1 MATVK
6 KLNSSYTIDTTDVI
20 ITGNLTV
27 QGTQTSV
34 ETTDTVIKD
43 KTITL
48 NDGEAGAGVGPA
60 GAGTAG
66 IEIDRGS
73 LTNVALRWNEAI
85 DRWQVDNGSGFANIS
100 TTTGAG
106 GTTVEDDPSPV
117 LGGNLNAN
125 GYSFL
130 SSTGSLIFNGNI
142 QLNYALGAPGLVANA
157 AVVYAGILGGG
168 ASGVYVVN
176 GSAVNEELITK
187 KRAFGFSLLL

>member
-27 QGTQTSV
+27 QGVQTSV
-34 ETTDTVIKD
+34 ETNDTVIKD

-66 IEIDRGS
+66 IEVDRGS
-73 LTNVALRWNEAI
+73 LTTVGLRWNEAI
-85 DRWQVDNGSGFANIS
+85 DRWQLDNGTGWSNVS
-100 TTTGAG
+100 TTSGAT
-106 GTTVEDDPSPV
+106 GTTVEDDLYPV

-125 GYSFL
+125 GYSI
-130 SSTGSLIFNGNI
+130 SSTTGSLIFSSNV
-142 QLNYALGAPGLVANA
+142 QLNYSLGTPGLVSNA
-157 AVVYAGILGGG
+157 AVVYANALGGG

-176 GSAVNEELITK
+176 GEAVNEELITK
-187 KRAFGFSLLL
+187 KRAFGFSILL

>member
-27 QGTQTSV
+27 QGVQTSV
-34 ETTDTVIKD
+34 ESTDTVIKD

-48 NDGEAGAGVGPA
+48 NSGETGAGVGPA
-60 GAGTAG
+60 GAGSAG
-66 IEIDRGS
+66 IEVDRGS
-73 LTNVALRWNEAI
+73 LTNVALRWNDI
-85 DRWQVDNGSGFANIS
+85 VDRWQVDNGSGFANIS
-100 TTTGAG
+100 TTSGAS
-106 GTTVEDDPSPV
+106 GTTLEDDLNPV
-117 LGGNLNAN
+117 LGGNLDAN
-125 GYSFL
+125 GFSFL

-142 QLNYALGAPGLVANA
+142 QLNYALGAPSLVANA

-176 GSAVNEELITK
+176 GEAVNEELITK
-187 KRAFGFSLLL
+187 KRAFGFSILL